1 MGTHLTHQILMGSK
15 QLGPKK
21 QYHNADVQAAKKV
34 LNTLVTKRKYNRTP
48 LIDSTVKLTKEV
60 FEP

>member
-1 MGTHLTHQILMGSK
+1 MGSK

-48 LIDSTVKLTKEV
+48 LIDSTVKLTKEIL
-60 FEP
+60 EP